1 MFGLALLAGLA
12 LWCIL
17 TLLAMIIGFKVFRY
31 IKKSWLSGLLG
42 VFTGFMLLM
51 GGWFVYWYWEYH
63 YLQKTVTKLCQ
74 EEGGLTVYVTPEEWR
89 KQIGEEEWNNLPP
102 EDWKDISPSL
112 QFKFQGKV
120 YYGSDQ
126 LNKRVISFVR
136 MDERKDIIRD
146 YDSIFVDKNTNQV
159 LLRIHIFSVGTPA
172 IATSLRG
179 LKFWLDH
186 INDCSIY
193 ELSDEDR
200 FFYKNYSNSSI
211 SKGN

>member
-1 MFGLALLAGLA
+1 MLGLAILAGLA

-89 KQIGEEEWNNLPP
+89 KQIGEEEWNNLP
-102 EDWKDISPSL
+102 EDWKHISHDL
-112 QFKFQGKV
+112 QFKFKGKV
-120 YYGSDQ
+120 YYGNDQ
-126 LNKRVISFVR
+126 LNKRVISFVAK
-136 MDERKDIIRD
+136 DERKDIIGD
-146 YDSIFVDKNTNQV
+146 YDEITVDKKSNQV
-159 LLRIHIFSVGTPA
+159 LYRIHIFSVGAPA
-172 IATSLRG
+172 IAISLRG
-179 LKFWLDH
+179 LKFWLNH
-186 INDCSIY
+186 TNDCSFGK
-193 ELSDEDR
+193 LSYEDR
-200 FFYKNYSNSSI
+200 FFHTNYSNSSI

>member
-1 MFGLALLAGLA
+1 MLGLAILAGLA

-89 KQIGEEEWNNLPP
+89 KQIGEEEWNNLP
-102 EDWKDISPSL
+102 EDWKHISHNL
-112 QFKFQGKV
+112 QFKFKGKV
-120 YYGSDQ
+120 YHGSTQ
-126 LNKRVISFVR
+126 LNKRVISFLAK
-136 MDERKDIIRD
+136 DERKDIIGD
-146 YDSIFVDKNTNQV
+146 YDKIYVDKKSNQV
-159 LLRIHIFSVGTPA
+159 LYRIHIFSIGAPA
-172 IATSLRG
+172 IAISLLG
-179 LKFWLDH
+179 LKFWLNY
-186 INDCSIY
+186 INDCSVDKISY
-193 ELSDEDR
+193 ENRS
-200 FFYKNYSNSSI
+200 FYTNYSNSSI